1 MRFPDVTPGG
11 GGGAADPATP
21 VGKADDALAL
31 AHGDDLTVESVL
43 QSLSPTSVKSVI
55 SRAAA
60 DAVAEVVH
68 ARQEG
73 GLLIL
78 RLARERRQT
87 TRRRVREGVQV
98 LLGGLELVQ
107 EGHRRR
113 EDVPSGGRR
122 GRRVEGHDRGE
133 VRVEVEGVILK
144 RDADDSRDSVSAGCP
159 PSSRDDDFE

>member
-60 DAVAEVVH
+60 DAVAEVRPGFIVSSIP
-68 ARQEG
+68 A
-73 GLLIL
+73 
-78 RLARERRQT
+78 
-87 TRRRVREGVQV
+87 VRSSSN
-98 LLGGLELVQ
+98 
-107 EGHRRR
+107 
-113 EDVPSGGRR
+113 PS
-122 GRRVEGHDRGE
+122 
-133 VRVEVEGVILK
+133 I
-144 RDADDSRDSVSAGCP
+144 AA
-159 PSSRDDDFE
+159 